1 MTVAEMKERKTQLGY
16 TNEMISELSGVP
28 LSTVQKI
35 FAGVTE
41 KPRYETLKAIE
52 SILNITPGGASRVGE
67 EVFSYMAKKQGGY
80 TVEDYFKIPD
90 ERRVELI
97 DGVIYDMTAPF
108 SVHQMIQGEIYF
120 TISTFIKKNGGKC
133 IAGIPP
139 FDVLLN
145 AGRPDENRTMV
156 QPDVIVV
163 CDRSKVTRARIEG
176 APDFVVEILSP
187 STKKKDAFIKL
198 HKYEDAGVREYWM
211 VDPDKKKIITYVFD
225 GKEDEI
231 YPTIYG
237 FGDKV
242 PVAIF
247 DNKCEVDFAEI
258 YNGIKFLYEEDK

>member
-1 MTVAEMKERKTQLGY
+1 MTIAEMKERKIQLGY
-16 TNEMISELSGVP
+16 TNEMIAELSGVP

-41 KPRYETLKAIE
+41 KPRYETLRAIE
-52 SILNITPGGASRVGE
+52 SVLGGPQGGAGRVCE
-67 EVFSYMAKKQGGY
+67 EASPYMAKRQGEY
-80 TVEDYFKIPD
+80 TIEDYFKIPD

-108 SVHQMIQGEIYF
+108 SVHQMIQGEIYY

-133 IAGIPP
+133 IAGISP

-145 AGRPDENRTMV
+145 AGRVDENRTMV

-163 CDRSKVTRARIEG
+163 CDRSKVTRTRIEG
-176 APDFVVEILSP
+176 APDFIVEILSP

-225 GKEDEI
+225 REEDDI

-237 FGDKV
+237 FGDRV

-247 DNKCEVDFAEI
+247 DNRCQVDFAEI
-258 YNGIKFLYEEDK
+258 YEGTKFLYEDET

>member
-1 MTVAEMKERKTQLGY
+1 MNVTEMKERKTQLGY

-120 TISTFIKKNGGKC
+120 TIST
-133 IAGIPP
+133 
-139 FDVLLN
+139 
-145 AGRPDENRTMV
+145 
-156 QPDVIVV
+156 
-163 CDRSKVTRARIEG
+163 
-176 APDFVVEILSP
+176 
-187 STKKKDAFIKL
+187 AFL
-198 HKYEDAGVREYWM
+198 RVS
-211 VDPDKKKIITYVFD
+211 VSV
-225 GKEDEI
+225 
-231 YPTIYG
+231 
-237 FGDKV
+237 
-242 PVAIF
+242 
-247 DNKCEVDFAEI
+247 
-258 YNGIKFLYEEDK
+258 

>member
-52 SILNITPGGASRVGE
+52 NVLNRTTGGAGRACE
-67 EVFSYMAKKQGGY
+67 EASPYMTKKQGEY

-120 TISTFIKKNGGKC
+120 TISTFIKKNSGKC
-133 IAGIPP
+133 
-139 FDVLLN
+139 
-145 AGRPDENRTMV
+145 
-156 QPDVIVV
+156 
-163 CDRSKVTRARIEG
+163 
-176 APDFVVEILSP
+176 
-187 STKKKDAFIKL
+187 
-198 HKYEDAGVREYWM
+198 
-211 VDPDKKKIITYVFD
+211 KII
-225 GKEDEI
+225 KIRSE
-231 YPTIYG
+231 
-237 FGDKV
+237 K
-242 PVAIF
+242 
-247 DNKCEVDFAEI
+247 
-258 YNGIKFLYEEDK
+258 L